1 MKPEDLLKVW
11 SAPDNTRL
19 TAQQYSVRLPLHV
32 AARIAALC
40 EMYPRRT
47 RTDMI
52 SDLLSTALDQVESG
66 FPFVKGRDTGFT
78 EDDGAPV
85 YEDAGPGARFRSLTE
100 KHMKELE
107 AQQEKE
113 EVAPGRPSPGQAK
126 KRKGRK

>member
-1 MKPEDLLKVW
+1 MQPEDLLKVW

-47 RTDMI
+47 RTDMM

-66 FPFVKGRDTGFT
+66 FPFVKGRDTGLT

-85 YEDAGPGARFRSLTE
+85 YEDAGPGARFRALTE

-113 EVAPGRPSPGQAK
+113 EAVPGRPSPGQAK
-126 KRKGRK
+126 KQKGRK